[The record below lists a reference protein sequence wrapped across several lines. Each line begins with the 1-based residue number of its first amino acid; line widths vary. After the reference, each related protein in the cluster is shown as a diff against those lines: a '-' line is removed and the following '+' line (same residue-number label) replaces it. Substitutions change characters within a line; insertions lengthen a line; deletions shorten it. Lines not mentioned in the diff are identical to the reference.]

1 MEWVEVASGKFTRT
15 PCTPWGGV
23 VRASANDIMGSW
35 GICSKGMKKEDLFR
49 GVGKR
54 REKSSV
60 MWENFCC
67 IDRMKES
74 GGIPCVGR

>member
-35 GICSKGMKKEDLFR
+35 GICSKGNEER
-49 GVGKR
+49 GFIPWIGEEKGKVKCDVG
-54 REKSSV
+54 E
-60 MWENFCC
+60 FLLH
-67 IDRMKES
+67 
-74 GGIPCVGR
+74 